1 MNISCSEC
9 RSQLGELLNGEITGD
24 TSATEKARAHLAGCA
39 SCLRDLALMRAGRDE
54 MRSFPDIAGAPD
66 LRQSIR
72 AQIAQAA
79 STPVA
84 AKTAAPIVAAVA
96 ATKTDIAAPSK
107 ALFRNPNYQDHPRRF
122 RTNKN
127 RFVHSLQRPSNIAW
141 ASGLALSVF
150 CLVLATRPGHQLLVS
165 QSPQSSPQSQE
176 YYGEEYRD
184 SDKNATTRSIPSK
197 NNRSRAATKTT
208 PKTTAPQPALPARPP
223 APIFPPNSGASGIFA
238 DGAANDTVNG
248 EVPLPDNLPAVAP
261 TRQSRKFTAP
271 GEKTDS
277 NAAATSRTTI
287 SGNAKPVENDVVANG
302 SVANNSTANNS
313 TAANSAL
320 PQVPA
325 MSETERLKSENNG
338 LRDVPPAPA
347 PAMRSQVR
355 EQPETFSM
363 RAPVDLAS
371 GAAEIMSD
379 NAGSSSKS
387 ADSDGYSAQEN
398 RPTAKSVTPRRSI
411 PVSRQVVARISAPR
425 DVNWGQV
432 SVVLPE
438 GVRFSDGSRARVV
451 WRGAVSAGEKIEV
464 PISVEAG
471 SGSHAIRVSL
481 QEVVKGDAQTV
492 ARDFVSVSGR

>member
-248 EVPLPDNLPAVAP
+248 AVPMPGDLPAVAP
-261 TRQSRKFTAP
+261 PRQSKKFVAP

-277 NAAATSRTTI
+277 NAAATSRNTI
-287 SGNAKPVENDVVANG
+287 PGNAVYVENSVDPNA
-302 SVANNSTANNS
+302 SVAKSS
-313 TAANSAL
+313 AASSAL
-320 PQVPA
+320 SPVPA
-325 MSETERLKSENNG
+325 TSETERLKPENNG
-338 LRDVPPAPA
+338 PRDVPSA

-355 EQPETFSM
+355 ESAGTFAM
-363 RAPVDLAS
+363 RAPSTSAGDSAS
-371 GAAEIMSD
+371 GAAGIMSD

-398 RPTAKSVTPRRSI
+398 RPTAKSVKPRLST

-464 PISVEAG
+464 PISVEAA

>member
-9 RSQLGELLNGEITGD
+9 RPQLGEVLNGEITGD
-24 TSATEKARAHLAGCA
+24 TGATEEARGHLAECA
-39 SCLRDLALMRAGRDE
+39 PCRRDLALMRAGRDE
-54 MRSFPDIAGAPD
+54 MRSFPDIASAPD

-96 ATKTDIAAPSK
+96 AAKTDIAAPSK
-107 ALFRNPNYQDHPRRF
+107 ALFRNPNYQDNPRRF
-122 RTNKN
+122 RTNKD
-127 RFVHSLQRPSNIAW
+127 RFVHFLQRPSNIAW
-141 ASGLALSVF
+141 ASGLSLSAF
-150 CLVLATRPGHQLLVS
+150 CLILATRPEHQLLVS

-184 SDKNATTRSIPSK
+184 SDKNAATQSIPSK
-197 NNRSRAATKTT
+197 NNHSRAATKNI
-208 PKTTAPQPALPARPP
+208 PKTPMRQPALPRQPR
-223 APIFPPNSGASGIFA
+223 APIFPPRSGATGVFA
-238 DGAANDTVNG
+238 DDAANGTVNGG

-261 TRQSRKFTAP
+261 TRQSKKFTAP

-287 SGNAKPVENDVVANG
+287 SGNAKPVENNVVANG
-302 SVANNSTANNS
+302 SVANNSA
-313 TAANSAL
+313 AANSAL
-320 PQVPA
+320 SQVPA
-325 MSETERLKSENNG
+325 TSETERLKSENNG

-363 RAPVDLAS
+363 RAPVESAS
-371 GAAEIMSD
+371 GAAGIMSD
-379 NAGSSSKS
+379 SAGSASKS

-398 RPTAKSVTPRRSI
+398 RPTAKSVKPRLSTPV
-411 PVSRQVVARISAPR
+411 PRQVVARISAPR

-438 GVRFSDGSRARVV
+438 GVRFPDGSRARVV
-451 WRGAVSAGEKIEV
+451 WRGAIGAGEKIEI
-464 PISVEAG
+464 PISIEAA
-471 SGSHAIRVSL
+471 SGAHTIRVFL
-481 QEVVKGDAQTV
+481 QEVVNGDAQTI
-492 ARDFVSVSGR
+492 ARDSVSVSGR